1 MSDSQKKQ
9 NFLHGATLLA
19 AATVIVKV
27 IGAVYKIPLQAILGK
42 IGYSYFSSA
51 YDIYTL
57 LLLISTAGLPVAM
70 SRMIS
75 QATSLNDHAQSR
87 RVYNTSRTIF
97 LIIGA
102 ASTALMMIFCQ
113 VLANSQKQP
122 DAALAIFCLAP
133 SAFFMSVIS
142 TYRGF
147 FQGQGNMLP
156 TSKSQ
161 VLEAVFKLGAGLL
174 GAVLILRL
182 GGSISAAAAGA
193 IMGVTVSCALSV
205 AYLFWVFHK
214 TAQPEIL
221 EQKQPVFCG
230 MTAKKLLA
238 IAVPITIGAAGL
250 QLLIVAETSLYM
262 NRLVELLDSGALNGE
277 VVDALRAEVLA
288 EAQKAGE
295 VLTTAELHSRIAAS
309 MKGIYNFSQTI
320 YNLPNSLITPITIS
334 IIPAITACLTLGD
347 DKGVRATSESASRI
361 TGLLSLPCAV
371 GLMVL
376 SKPIMGLLG
385 GYTGV
390 QLDFAAKLLSLLG
403 ISVFMRAVVLFTNSL
418 MQANGHANLPVI
430 NMLVTGAVRMA
441 LVYVLTGNP
450 NIGLLAVPALTA
462 LGNLATAALNLICM
476 AKVVPQKSAIVRNL
490 LRSLLPALLM
500 GAFAYGSWQ
509 LILGVL
515 GQDCSRVIQVGGPML
530 VAVIVYVI
538 SAAWLK
544 SITREDCLLLP
555 KGEKIA
561 KLLHL

>member
-1 MSDSQKKQ
+1 MATQPKKQ

-19 AATVIVKV
+19 LATVIVKV

-75 QATSLNDHAQSR
+75 QATSLGDHAQTR
-87 RVYNTSRTIF
+87 RVYNTSRAIF
-97 LIIGA
+97 FIIGGV
-102 ASTALMMIFCQ
+102 STGLMMLFCKA
-113 VLANSQKQP
+113 LAESQQQP

-133 SAFFMSVIS
+133 CAFLMSVIS

-147 FQGQGNMLP
+147 FQGQGNMIP

-161 VLEAVFKLGAGLL
+161 VLEAVFKLVAGLV
-174 GAVLILRL
+174 GAVVILQL
-182 GGSISAAAAGA
+182 GGSISMAAAGA
-193 IMGVTVSCALSV
+193 ILGVTLSCAVSV

-214 TAQPEIL
+214 TAGAEIL
-221 EQKQPVFCG
+221 EQKSPNFCG
-230 MTAKKLLA
+230 ATAKKLLA

-262 NRLVELLDSGALNGE
+262 NRLVDLLASGKLEGELVE
-277 VVDALRAEVLA
+277 ALRSEVLA
-288 EAQKAGE
+288 EAAKAGE
-295 VLTTAELHSRIAAS
+295 VLTSEQIHSRIAAS

-347 DKGVRATSESASRI
+347 DKGVKENSESAARI

-418 MQANGHANLPVI
+418 MQANGHANIPVI
-430 NMLVTGAVRMA
+430 NMLSVGAVRMG
-441 LVYVLTGNP
+441 LVFLLTGNP
-450 NIGLLAVPALTA
+450 KLGLLAVPALTA
-462 LGNLATAALNLICM
+462 LGNAATAVLNLICL
-476 AKVVPQKSAIVRNL
+476 AKVVPQKSAIGRNL

-500 GAFAYGSWQ
+500 GAAAFGTWQ
-509 LILGVL
+509 LILRFL
-515 GQDCSRVIQVGGPML
+515 GENCSRVIQVGGPIA
-530 VAVIVYVI
+530 VAVLVYIVC
-538 SAAWLK
+538 AAWLK

-555 KGEKIA
+555 KGDKIA
-561 KLLHL
+561 KLLRL

>member
-1 MSDSQKKQ
+1 MATQPKKQ

-19 AATVIVKV
+19 LATVIVKV

-75 QATSLNDHAQSR
+75 QASSLGDHARTR
-87 RVYNTSRTIF
+87 RVYNTSRAIF
-97 LIIGA
+97 FIIGA
-102 ASTALMMIFCQ
+102 VSTALMMLFCKA
-113 VLANSQKQP
+113 LAASQKQP

-133 SAFFMSVIS
+133 CAFLMSVIS

-147 FQGQGNMLP
+147 FQGQGNMIP

-161 VLEAVFKLGAGLL
+161 VLEAVFKLGAGLV
-174 GAVLILRL
+174 GAVLILQL
-182 GGSISAAAAGA
+182 GGSISLAAAGA
-193 IMGVTVSCALSV
+193 ILGVTVSCAVSV

-214 TAQPEIL
+214 SAGPEIL
-221 EQKQPVFCG
+221 DQKAPLFCG
-230 MTAKKLLA
+230 DTAKKLLA

-262 NRLVELLDSGALNGE
+262 NRLVELLDSGKLQGE
-277 VVDALRAEVLA
+277 LVEALRAEVLA
-288 EAQKAGE
+288 EAGKAGE
-295 VLTTAELHSRIAAS
+295 TLTAVQINSRIAAS
-309 MKGIYNFSQTI
+309 MKGIYNFGQTI

-347 DKGVRATSESASRI
+347 DKGVKENSESAARI

-390 QLDFAAKLLSLLG
+390 QLDFAAKLLTLLG

-418 MQANGHANLPVI
+418 MQANGHANIPVI
-430 NMLVTGAVRMA
+430 NMLTVGAVRMG
-441 LVYVLTGNP
+441 LVFLLVGNP
-450 NIGLLAVPALTA
+450 KLGLLAVPALTA
-462 LGNLATAALNLICM
+462 LGNAVTALLNLICL
-476 AKVVPQKSAIVRNL
+476 AKVVPHKSAIARNV
-490 LRSLLPALLM
+490 LRPLIPALLM
-500 GAFAYGSWQ
+500 GASAFGTWQ
-509 LILGVL
+509 LIIRILGEN
-515 GQDCSRVIQVGGPML
+515 CSRIIQVGGPMG
-530 VAVIVYVI
+530 VAVVVYIVF
-538 SAAWLK
+538 AAWLK

-555 KGEKIA
+555 KGDKIA
-561 KLLHL
+561 RLLRL

>member
-1 MSDSQKKQ
+1 MSNAPKKQ
-9 NFLHGATLLA
+9 SFLHGATLLA

-27 IGAVYKIPLQAILGK
+27 IGAVYKIPLQGILGK

-75 QATSLNDHAQSR
+75 QASSLNDHAQTR
-87 RVYNTSRTIF
+87 RVYNTSRAIF

-102 ASTALMMIFCQ
+102 VSTALMMVFCQ
-113 VLANSQKQP
+113 ALANSQEQP

-133 SAFFMSVIS
+133 SAFLMSVIS

-161 VLEAVFKLGAGLL
+161 VLEAVFKLGAGLA
-174 GAVLILRL
+174 GAVVILQL
-182 GGSISAAAAGA
+182 GGTISMAAAGA
-193 IMGVTVSCALSV
+193 ILGVTISCAVSV
-205 AYLFWVFHK
+205 GYLFWVFHK
-214 TAQPEIL
+214 STQPEIL
-221 EQKQPVFCG
+221 EQKQPGFCG
-230 MTAKKLLA
+230 TTAKKLLA
-238 IAVPITIGAAGL
+238 IAIPITIGAAGL
-250 QLLIVAETSLYM
+250 QLLIVTETSLYM
-262 NRLVELLDSGALNGE
+262 NQLVDLLEKGLLQGEL
-277 VVDALRAEVLA
+277 VDALRAEVL
-288 EAQKAGE
+288 EKAQAAGE
-295 VLTTAELHSRIAAS
+295 TLTAADLHSRIAAS
-309 MKGIYNFSQTI
+309 MKGIYNFGQTI

-334 IIPAITACLTLGD
+334 IIPAVTACLTLNDYTGA
-347 DKGVRATSESASRI
+347 KATSESASRI

-371 GLMVL
+371 GLFVL

-390 QLDFAAKLLSLLG
+390 QLDFAATLLSLLG

-430 NMLVTGAVRMA
+430 NMLSTGVVRMI

-450 NIGLLAVPALTA
+450 NIGLIAVPVLTA
-462 LGNLATAALNLICM
+462 LGNFVTAVLNILCLR
-476 AKVVPQKSAIVRNL
+476 KVVPQKIAITRNL
-490 LRSLLPALLM
+490 LRPLLPALLM
-500 GAFAYGSWQ
+500 GAFAFGTWQ
-509 LILGVL
+509 LIIHTLGA
-515 GQDCSRVIQVGGPML
+515 DCSNIIQVGGPMA
-530 VAVIVYVI
+530 VAAVVYVI
-538 SAAWLK
+538 SAIWLK
-544 SITREDCLLLP
+544 AITREDCLLLP

>member
-1 MSDSQKKQ
+1 MATQPKKQ

-19 AATVIVKV
+19 LATVIVKV

-75 QATSLNDHAQSR
+75 QASSLGDHARTR
-87 RVYNTSRTIF
+87 RVYNTSRAIF
-97 LIIGA
+97 FIIGA
-102 ASTALMMIFCQ
+102 VSTALMMVFCKA
-113 VLANSQKQP
+113 LAQSQEQP
-122 DAALAIFCLAP
+122 DAAPAIFCLAP
-133 SAFFMSVIS
+133 CAFLMSVIS

-147 FQGQGNMLP
+147 FQGQGNMIP

-161 VLEAVFKLGAGLL
+161 VLEAVFKLGAGLV
-174 GAVLILRL
+174 GAVVILQL
-182 GGSISAAAAGA
+182 GGSISMAAAGA
-193 IMGVTVSCALSV
+193 ILGVTVSCAVSV

-214 TAQPEIL
+214 TAGPEIL
-221 EQKQPVFCG
+221 EQKAPNFCG
-230 MTAKKLLA
+230 ATAKKLLA

-262 NRLVELLDSGALNGE
+262 NRLVDLLASGELQGE
-277 VVDALRAEVLA
+277 LVEALRSEVLA

-295 VLTTAELHSRIAAS
+295 VLTAQQIHSRTAAS

-347 DKGVRATSESASRI
+347 NKGVKENSESAARI

-403 ISVFMRAVVLFTNSL
+403 ISVFMRALVLFTNSL
-418 MQANGHANLPVI
+418 MQANGHANIPVI
-430 NMLVTGAVRMA
+430 NMLSVGAVRMG
-441 LVYVLTGNP
+441 LVFLLTGNP
-450 NIGLLAVPALTA
+450 KIGLLAVPALTA
-462 LGNLATAALNLICM
+462 LGNAVTAVLNLICL
-476 AKVVPQKSAIVRNL
+476 AKLVPQKCAIGRNV
-490 LRSLLPALLM
+490 LRPLLPALLM
-500 GAFAYGSWQ
+500 GAAAFGTWQ
-509 LILGVL
+509 AVLRVL
-515 GQDCSRVIQVGGPML
+515 GENCSRIIQVGAPMG
-530 VAVIVYVI
+530 VAVIVYVVA
-538 SAAWLK
+538 AAWLK

>member
-1 MSDSQKKQ
+1 MSSQPQKQ

-19 AATVIVKV
+19 AATVVVKV

-75 QATSLNDHAQSR
+75 QATSLGDHGQTR
-87 RVYNTSRTIF
+87 RVYNTSRAIF

-102 ASTALMMIFCQ
+102 LSTGLMMLFCKA
-113 VLANSQKQP
+113 LANSQEQP

-133 SAFFMSVIS
+133 CAFLMSVVS

-147 FQGQGNMLP
+147 FQGQGNMIP

-161 VLEAVFKLGAGLL
+161 VLEAVFKLGCGLL

-193 IMGVTVSCALSV
+193 IMGVTISCALSV
-205 AYLFWVFHK
+205 GYLLWVFHK

-221 EQKQPVFCG
+221 EQKQPGFCG
-230 MTAKKLLA
+230 TTAKKLLGIA
-238 IAVPITIGAAGL
+238 IPITIGAAGL

-262 NRLVELLDSGALNGE
+262 NRLVGLLESGAMEGAL
-277 VVDALRAEVLA
+277 VDALRAEVLA
-288 EAQKAGE
+288 EAQKAGQA
-295 VLTTAELHSRIAAS
+295 LTSAELNSRIAAS
-309 MKGIYNFSQTI
+309 MKGIYNFGQTI

-334 IIPAITACLTLGD
+334 IIPAITASLTLGD
-347 DKGVRATSESASRI
+347 DKGVKATSESASRV
-361 TGLLSLPCAV
+361 TALLSLPCAV
-371 GLMVL
+371 GLIVL

-390 QLDFAAKLLSLLG
+390 QLDFGAILLSLLG

-430 NMLVTGAVRMA
+430 NMLATGAVRMA
-441 LVYVLTGNP
+441 LVFVLTGNP
-450 NIGLLAVPALTA
+450 KIGLLAVPALTA
-462 LGNLATAALNLICM
+462 LGNLATAVLNLICM
-476 AKVVPQKSAIVRNL
+476 AKVVPQKSAIAQNL
-490 LRSLLPALLM
+490 LRPLLPALLM
-500 GAFAYGSWQ
+500 GAGAFAVWQ
-509 LILGVL
+509 LIVWLLGA
-515 GQDCSRVIQVGGPML
+515 DCSYIIQVGGPML
-530 VAVIVYVI
+530 VAAIVYVI
-538 SAAWLK
+538 GVAWLK

-561 KLLHL
+561 KFLHL

>member
-113 VLANSQKQP
+113 ALANSQKQP

-277 VVDALRAEVLA
+277 LVDALRAEVLA

-295 VLTTAELHSRIAAS
+295 VLTTAELHSRVAAS

-347 DKGVRATSESASRI
+347 DKGVKATSESASRI

-476 AKVVPQKSAIVRNL
+476 AKVVPQMSAIVRNL

>member
-113 VLANSQKQP
+113 ALANSQKQP

-277 VVDALRAEVLA
+277 LVDALRAEVLA

-347 DKGVRATSESASRI
+347 DKGVKATSESASRI

-530 VAVIVYVI
+530 VAVIVYVV

>member
-75 QATSLNDHAQSR
+75 QATSLNDHARSR

-102 ASTALMMIFCQ
+102 ASTALMMFFCKA
-113 VLANSQKQP
+113 LANSQKQP

-133 SAFFMSVIS
+133 CAFLMSVIS

-205 AYLFWVFHK
+205 GYLFWVFHK

-221 EQKQPVFCG
+221 EQKQPNFCG
-230 MTAKKLLA
+230 VTAKNLLA

-262 NRLVELLDSGALNGE
+262 NRLVDLLDSGAMTGE
-277 VVDALRAEVLA
+277 LVDALRAEVLA
-288 EAQKAGE
+288 EAEKAGE
-295 VLTTAELHSRIAAS
+295 ILTTAELHSRIAAS
-309 MKGIYNFSQTI
+309 MKGIYNFGQTI

-347 DKGVRATSESASRI
+347 DRGVKSTSESASRI

-371 GLMVL
+371 GLIVL

-418 MQANGHANLPVI
+418 MQANGHANIPVI
-430 NMLVTGAVRMA
+430 NMLATGAVRMV

-450 NIGLLAVPALTA
+450 KIGLLAVPILTA

-476 AKVVPQKSAIVRNL
+476 AKVVPQKSAIARNL

-500 GAFAYGSWQ
+500 GAATFASWQ
-509 LILGVL
+509 LVLQILGP
-515 GQDCSRVIQVGGPML
+515 DCSRIIQVGGPML
-530 VAVIVYVI
+530 VAVIVYVV

-544 SITREDCLLLP
+544 SITKEDCLLLP
-555 KGEKIA
+555 KGDKIA

>member
-1 MSDSQKKQ
+1 MTMTQPKKQ

-19 AATVIVKV
+19 AATVIVK
-27 IGAVYKIPLQAILGK
+27 ILGAVYKIPLQAILGK

-75 QATSLNDHAQSR
+75 QATSLNDHAQTR
-87 RVYNTSRTIF
+87 RIYNTSRAIF

-102 ASTALMMIFCQ
+102 ISAAMMMLFCKA
-113 VLANSQKQP
+113 LANSQEQP
-122 DAALAIFCLAP
+122 EAALAIFCLAP
-133 SAFFMSVIS
+133 CAFLMSVIS

-147 FQGQGNMLP
+147 FQGQGNMIP

-161 VLEAVFKLGAGLL
+161 VLEAVFKLAAGLV
-174 GAVLILRL
+174 GAILILQL
-182 GGSISAAAAGA
+182 GGSISMAAAGA
-193 IMGVTVSCALSV
+193 ILGVTLSCAISI

-214 TAQPEIL
+214 TTQPEIL
-221 EQKQPVFCG
+221 EQKQPGFCG
-230 MTAKKLLA
+230 STAKKLLA
-238 IAVPITIGAAGL
+238 IAIPITIGSAGL
-250 QLLIVAETSLYM
+250 QLLIVTETSLYM
-262 NRLVELLDSGALNGE
+262 NQLVDLLDRGLLQGE
-277 VVDALRAEVLA
+277 LVDSIRAEVLA
-288 EAQKAGE
+288 RAQEAGQ
-295 VLTTAELHSRIAAS
+295 VLTTAEVHSRIAAS
-309 MKGIYNFSQTI
+309 MKGIYNFGQTI

-334 IIPAITACLTLGD
+334 IIPAITASLTLED
-347 DKGVRATSESASRI
+347 HKGAKATSESASRI

-390 QLDFAAKLLSLLG
+390 QLDFAAQLLSLLG
-403 ISVFMRAVVLFTNSL
+403 ISVFMRAVVLFTNAL
-418 MQANGHANLPVI
+418 MQANGHANLPVV
-430 NMLVTGAVRMA
+430 NMLVIGAVRMA

-450 NIGLLAVPALTA
+450 KIGLLAVPALTA
-462 LGNLATAALNLICM
+462 LGNFATAVLNLICM
-476 AKVVPQKSAIVRNL
+476 AKVVPQKCAIARNL

-500 GAFAYGSWQ
+500 GAAAFACWQ
-509 LILGVL
+509 LILQVL
-515 GQDCSRVIQVGGPML
+515 GSCSYVIQVGAPML
-530 VAVIVYVI
+530 VAAIVYVV

-544 SITREDCLLLP
+544 AITREDCLLLP
-555 KGEKIA
+555 KGAKIA

>member
-1 MSDSQKKQ
+1 MSQQPKKQ

-75 QATSLNDHAQSR
+75 QASSLNDHAQTR
-87 RVYNTSRTIF
+87 RVYNTSRAIF

-102 ASTALMMIFCQ
+102 VSTALMMFFCQ
-113 VLANSQKQP
+113 ALANSQEQP
-122 DAALAIFCLAP
+122 DAAPAIFCLAP
-133 SAFFMSVIS
+133 CAFLMSVIS

-147 FQGQGNMLP
+147 FQGQGNMIP

-161 VLEAVFKLGAGLL
+161 VLEAVFKLGAGLV
-174 GAVLILRL
+174 GAILILRL
-182 GGSISAAAAGA
+182 GGSISMAAAGA
-193 IMGVTVSCALSV
+193 ILGVTVSCAVSV

-214 TAQPEIL
+214 SAQPEIL
-221 EQKQPVFCG
+221 AQKQPGFCG
-230 MTAKKLLA
+230 STAKKLLA

-262 NRLVELLDSGALNGE
+262 NRLVDLLESGAMQGE
-277 VVDALRAEVLA
+277 LVEALRAEVLA
-288 EAQKAGE
+288 EAQKAGQ
-295 VLTTAELHSRIAAS
+295 VLTGAELNSRIAAS
-309 MKGIYNFSQTI
+309 MKGIYNFGQTI
-320 YNLPNSLITPITIS
+320 YNLPTALITPITIS
-334 IIPAITACLTLGD
+334 IIPAITSCLTLGD
-347 DKGVRATSESASRI
+347 DKGVKTTSESAARV
-361 TGLLSLPCAV
+361 TALLGLPCAI

-390 QLDFAAKLLSLLG
+390 QLDFAATLLSLLG

-418 MQANGHANLPVI
+418 MQASGHANIPVI
-430 NMLVTGAVRMA
+430 NMLTTGAVRMA
-441 LVYVLTGNP
+441 LVFVLTGNP
-450 NIGLLAVPALTA
+450 GIGLLAVPALTA
-462 LGNLATAALNLICM
+462 LGNFATAVLNLICL
-476 AKVVPQKSAIVRNL
+476 ARVVPQKSAIARNL
-490 LRSLLPALLM
+490 LRPLLPALLM
-500 GAFAYGSWQ
+500 GACAFGTWQ
-509 LILGVL
+509 LVLRVL
-515 GQDCSRVIQVGGPML
+515 GADCSYIIQVGGPML
-530 VAVIVYVI
+530 VAVIVYAV

-555 KGEKIA
+555 KGAKIA
-561 KLLHL
+561 KLLRL

>member
-1 MSDSQKKQ
+1 MATQPKKQ

-19 AATVIVKV
+19 LATVIVKV

-75 QATSLNDHAQSR
+75 EASSLADHARTR
-87 RVYNTSRTIF
+87 RVYNTSRAIF
-97 LIIGA
+97 FIIGA
-102 ASTALMMIFCQ
+102 VSTALMMLFCKA
-113 VLANSQKQP
+113 LAASQKQP

-133 SAFFMSVIS
+133 CAFLMSVIS

-147 FQGQGNMLP
+147 FQGQGNMIP

-161 VLEAVFKLGAGLL
+161 VLEAVFKLGAGLV
-174 GAVLILRL
+174 GAVLILQL
-182 GGSISAAAAGA
+182 GGSISLAAAGA
-193 IMGVTVSCALSV
+193 ILGVTVSCAVSV

-214 TAQPEIL
+214 SAGPEIL
-221 EQKQPVFCG
+221 GEKAPLFCG
-230 MTAKKLLA
+230 DTAKKLLA

-262 NRLVELLDSGALNGE
+262 NRLVELLDSGKLQGE
-277 VVDALRAEVLA
+277 LVEALRAEVLA
-288 EAQKAGE
+288 EAGKAGE
-295 VLTTAELHSRIAAS
+295 VLTAAQINSRIAAS
-309 MKGIYNFSQTI
+309 MKGIYNFGQTI

-347 DKGVRATSESASRI
+347 DKGVKENSESAARI

-390 QLDFAAKLLSLLG
+390 QLDFAAKLLTLLG
-403 ISVFMRAVVLFTNSL
+403 ISVFMRALVLFTNSL
-418 MQANGHANLPVI
+418 MQANGHANIPVI
-430 NMLVTGAVRMA
+430 NMLTVGAVRMG
-441 LVYVLTGNP
+441 LVFLLVGNP
-450 NIGLLAVPALTA
+450 KLGLLAVPALTA
-462 LGNLATAALNLICM
+462 LGNAVTAVLNLICL
-476 AKVVPQKSAIVRNL
+476 AKVVPHKSAIARNV
-490 LRSLLPALLM
+490 LRPLIPALLM
-500 GAFAYGSWQ
+500 GAAAFGTWQ
-509 LILGVL
+509 LIIRILGES
-515 GQDCSRVIQVGGPML
+515 CSRIIQVGGPMG
-530 VAVIVYVI
+530 VAVVVYIVF
-538 SAAWLK
+538 AAWLK

-555 KGEKIA
+555 KGDKIA
-561 KLLHL
+561 RLLRL

>member
-1 MSDSQKKQ
+1 MSETSKKQ
-9 NFLHGATLLA
+9 TFLHGATLLA

-75 QATSLNDHAQSR
+75 QASSLNDHAQTR
-87 RVYNTSRTIF
+87 RVYNTSRALF

-102 ASTALMMIFCQ
+102 VSTALMMFFCKA
-113 VLANSQKQP
+113 LANSQEQP

-133 SAFFMSVIS
+133 CAFLMSVIS

-147 FQGQGNMLP
+147 FQGQGNMIP

-161 VLEAVFKLGAGLL
+161 VLEAVFKLGVGLA
-174 GAVLILRL
+174 GAVLILWL
-182 GGSISAAAAGA
+182 GGTVSMAAAGA
-193 IMGVTVSCALSV
+193 ILGVTVSCAVSV
-205 AYLFWVFHK
+205 GYLIWVFHK

-221 EQKQPVFCG
+221 EQKQPGFCG
-230 MTAKKLLA
+230 VTAKKLLSIA
-238 IAVPITIGAAGL
+238 IPITIGAAGL
-250 QLLIVAETSLYM
+250 QLLIVTETSLYM
-262 NRLVELLDSGALNGE
+262 NRLVDLLDKGALQGE
-277 VVDALRAEVLA
+277 LVDVLRVEVLA
-288 EAQKAGE
+288 KAQKMGE
-295 VLTTAELHSRIAAS
+295 VLTEAEIHSRIAAS
-309 MKGIYNFSQTI
+309 MKGIYNFGQTI

-347 DKGVRATSESASRI
+347 STGAKATSESAARI

-390 QLDFAAKLLSLLG
+390 QLDFGAKLLSLLG
-403 ISVFMRAVVLFTNSL
+403 ISVFMRAVVLFTNAL

-430 NMLVTGAVRMA
+430 NMLSTGTVRMV

-450 NIGLLAVPALTA
+450 NIGLVAVPVLTA
-462 LGNLATAALNLICM
+462 LSNFATAVLNLICL
-476 AKVVPQKSAIVRNL
+476 AKVAPQKSAVARNL
-490 LRSLLPALLM
+490 LRSMLPALLM
-500 GAFAYGSWQ
+500 GAFALASWQ
-509 LILGVL
+509 LILRLL
-515 GQDCSRVIQVGGPML
+515 GQDCSYIIQVGGPVL
-530 VAVIVYVI
+530 VAVVVYVI

-544 SITREDCLLLP
+544 SITKEDCLLLP

-561 KLLHL
+561 KLLRL

>member
-1 MSDSQKKQ
+1 MSQAPKKQ
-9 NFLHGATLLA
+9 NFLQGATLLA
-19 AATVIVKV
+19 IATVIVKV
-27 IGAVYKIPLQAILGK
+27 IGAIYKIPLQAILGK

-75 QATSLNDHAQSR
+75 QASSLGDHAQTR

-102 ASTALMMIFCQ
+102 VSTGLMMVFCQ
-113 VLANSQKQP
+113 ALANSQKQP

-161 VLEAVFKLGAGLL
+161 VLEAVFKLGAGLA
-174 GAVLILRL
+174 GAVLILYL
-182 GGSISAAAAGA
+182 GGTISMAAAGA
-193 IMGVTVSCALSV
+193 ILGVTISCAVSV
-205 AYLFWVFHK
+205 GYLFWVFHK
-214 TAQPEIL
+214 NAQPEIL
-221 EQKQPVFCG
+221 EQKQPAFCG
-230 MTAKKLLA
+230 LTARQLLS

-250 QLLIVAETSLYM
+250 QLLIVLETSLYM
-262 NRLVELLDSGALNGE
+262 NQLVDLLDKGLLKGE
-277 VVDALRAEVLA
+277 LVDALRAEVLA
-288 EAQKAGE
+288 RAQEEGK
-295 VLTTAELHSRIAAS
+295 VLTDAELHSGIAAS
-309 MKGIYNFSQTI
+309 MKGIYNFGQTI

-334 IIPAITACLTLGD
+334 VIPAITAFLTLKDSNGA
-347 DKGVRATSESASRI
+347 KATSESASRI

-376 SKPIMGLLG
+376 SRPIMGLLG
-385 GYTGV
+385 HYTGV
-390 QLDFAAKLLSLLG
+390 QLDFAATLLCLLG
-403 ISVFMRAVVLFTNSL
+403 ISVFMRAVVLFTNAL
-418 MQANGHANLPVI
+418 MQANGHANIPVI
-430 NMLVTGAVRMA
+430 NMLSTGVVRMV

-450 NIGLLAVPALTA
+450 NIGLIAVPVLTA
-462 LGNLATAALNLICM
+462 LGNFATAVLNLICF
-476 AKVVPQKSAIVRNL
+476 AKIVPQKCAITRNL
-490 LRSLLPALLM
+490 LRPLLPALLM
-500 GAFAYGSWQ
+500 GASAFGCWQ
-509 LILGVL
+509 LIVRFLGE
-515 GQDCSRVIQVGGPML
+515 DCSYIIQVGGPMAVAAVVYL
-530 VAVIVYVI
+530 V
-538 SAAWLK
+538 SAIWLK
-544 SITREDCLLLP
+544 SITKEDCLLLP

>member
-1 MSDSQKKQ
+1 MSNAPKKQ
-9 NFLHGATLLA
+9 NFLQGATLLA
-19 AATVIVKV
+19 AATLIVKV
-27 IGAVYKIPLQAILGK
+27 IGAVYKIPLQAVLGK

-75 QATSLNDHAQSR
+75 AASSLGDHAQTR
-87 RVYNTSRTIF
+87 KVYNTSRAIF

-102 ASTALMMIFCQ
+102 VSTALMMFFCQ
-113 VLANSQKQP
+113 ALANSQEQP

-161 VLEAVFKLGAGLL
+161 VLEAVFKLAAGLA
-174 GAVLILRL
+174 GAVIVLQL
-182 GGSISAAAAGA
+182 GGTISMAAAGA
-193 IMGVTVSCALSV
+193 ILGVTISCAVSV

-214 TAQPEIL
+214 TAQPEVL
-221 EQKQPVFCG
+221 AQKQPGFCG
-230 MTAKKLLA
+230 ITAKQLLSIA
-238 IAVPITIGAAGL
+238 IPITIGAAGL
-250 QLLIVAETSLYM
+250 QLLIVLETGLYM
-262 NRLVELLDSGALNGE
+262 NQLVGLLDKGLLQGE
-277 VVDALRAEVLA
+277 LIDSLREEVLETA
-288 EAQKAGE
+288 AKAGQ

-309 MKGIYNFSQTI
+309 MKGIYNFGQTI

-334 IIPAITACLTLGD
+334 VIPAITAFLTLKDGQ
-347 DKGVRATSESASRI
+347 GVKSTSESASRI
-361 TGLLSLPCAV
+361 TGLLGHYS
-371 GLMVL
+371 
-376 SKPIMGLLG
+376 
-385 GYTGV
+385 GV
-390 QLDFAAKLLSLLG
+390 QLDFAATLLCLLG

-418 MQANGHANLPVI
+418 MQANGHANIPVI
-430 NMLVTGAVRMA
+430 NMLATGVVRMI

-450 NIGLLAVPALTA
+450 NIGLIAVPVLTA
-462 LGNLATAALNLICM
+462 LGNFATAVLNLICLN
-476 AKVVPQKSAIVRNL
+476 KVAPQKCSIAKNL
-490 LRSLLPALLM
+490 LRPLLPALLM
-500 GAFAYGSWQ
+500 GASAFACWQ
-509 LILGVL
+509 LIVYVL
-515 GQDCSRVIQVGGPML
+515 GADCSYIIQVGGPMAIAGVVYL
-530 VAVIVYVI
+530 LSAVF
-538 SAAWLK
+538 LK

>member
-1 MSDSQKKQ
+1 MSQTPKKQ

-19 AATVIVKV
+19 AATVMVKL

-75 QATSLNDHAQSR
+75 QASSLSNHAETR

-97 LIIGA
+97 LIIGIL
-102 ASTALMMIFCQ
+102 STALMMFFCKA
-113 VLANSQKQP
+113 LANSQKQP

-133 SAFFMSVIS
+133 CAFLMSVIS

-147 FQGQGNMLP
+147 FQGQGNMIP
-156 TSKSQ
+156 TSISQ
-161 VLEAVFKLGAGLL
+161 VLEATCKLVAGLL
-174 GAVLILRL
+174 GAVLILHL
-182 GGSISAAAAGA
+182 GGSIPLAAAGA
-193 IMGVTVSCALSV
+193 ICGVTISCAISV

-214 TAQPEIL
+214 NAQSEIL
-221 EQKQPVFCG
+221 SQKQPAFCG
-230 MTAKKLLA
+230 NTAKRLLSIA
-238 IAVPITIGAAGL
+238 IPITIGAAGL

-262 NRLVELLDSGALNGE
+262 NRLVDLLESGAMQGE
-277 VVDALRAEVLA
+277 LVDALRAEVLA
-288 EAQKAGE
+288 EAEKTGQ
-295 VLTTAELHSRIAAS
+295 VLTSSDINSRIAAS
-309 MKGIYNFSQTI
+309 MKGIYNFGQTI

-347 DKGVRATSESASRI
+347 NQGVKATSESASRV
-361 TGLLSLPCAV
+361 TALLSLPCAV
-371 GLMVL
+371 GLIVL
-376 SKPIMGLLG
+376 SKPIMALLG

-390 QLDFAAKLLSLLG
+390 QLDFAAKLLSVLG

-418 MQANGHANLPVI
+418 MQANGHANIPVI
-430 NMLVTGAVRMA
+430 NMLSTGVVRMI
-441 LVYVLTGNP
+441 LVFVLTGNP
-450 NIGLLAVPALTA
+450 NIGLIAVPALTA
-462 LGNLATAALNLICM
+462 MANFATAVLNLICM
-476 AKVVPQKSAIVRNL
+476 AKVVPQKSAIARNL
-490 LRSLLPALLM
+490 LRPLLPALLM
-500 GAFAYGSWQ
+500 GAFTLATWQ
-509 LILGVL
+509 LVLRVL
-515 GQDCSRVIQVGGPML
+515 GQDCSRIIQVGIPMV
-530 VAVIVYVI
+530 VAVIVYVV

-561 KLLHL
+561 KLLRL

>member
-1 MSDSQKKQ
+1 MANAPKKQ
-9 NFLHGATLLA
+9 SFLHGATLLA

-75 QATSLNDHAQSR
+75 QATSLGDPAQTR
-87 RVYNTSRTIF
+87 RVYNTSRAIF
-97 LIIGA
+97 LIIGGV
-102 ASTALMMIFCQ
+102 STALMMFFCQ
-113 VLANSQKQP
+113 ALANSQEQP

-147 FQGQGNMLP
+147 FQGQGDMLP

-161 VLEAVFKLGAGLL
+161 VLEAGFKLGAGLA
-174 GAVLILRL
+174 GAVVILQL
-182 GGSISAAAAGA
+182 GGTIPMAAAGA
-193 IMGVTVSCALSV
+193 ILGVTISCAVSV
-205 AYLFWVFHK
+205 GYLFWVFHK

-221 EQKQPVFCG
+221 EQKQPGFCG
-230 MTAKKLLA
+230 STAKQLLS

-250 QLLIVAETSLYM
+250 QLLIVTETGLYM
-262 NRLVELLDSGALNGE
+262 NQLVQLLEEGSLQGRL
-277 VVDALRAEVLA
+277 VDALRAEVLA
-288 EAQKAGE
+288 RAQEAGQ
-295 VLTTAELHSRIAAS
+295 VLTASQLNSQIAAS
-309 MKGIYNFSQTI
+309 MKGIYNFGQTI

-334 IIPAITACLTLGD
+334 IIPAITACLTLKD
-347 DKGVRATSESASRI
+347 DQGAKATSESAARV

-385 GYTGV
+385 GYSGV
-390 QLDFAAKLLSLLG
+390 QLDFAATLLCLLG

-418 MQANGHANLPVI
+418 MQANGHANIPVI
-430 NMLVTGAVRMA
+430 NMLLTGVVRMA

-450 NIGLLAVPALTA
+450 NIGLIAVPVLTA
-462 LGNLATAALNLICM
+462 AGNFATAALNLVCM
-476 AKVVPQKSAIVRNL
+476 AKVVPQKSAIARNL
-490 LRSLLPALLM
+490 LRPLLPALLM
-500 GAFAYGSWQ
+500 GAAAFGCWQ
-509 LILGVL
+509 LILRLL
-515 GQDCSRVIQVGGPML
+515 GPACSYVIQVGGPMA
-530 VAVIVYVI
+530 VAVIVYLI

-544 SITREDCLLLP
+544 SITKEDCLLLP

>member
-1 MSDSQKKQ
+1 MSQPKKQ
-9 NFLHGATLLA
+9 SFLHGATLLA

-70 SRMIS
+70 SRMVS
-75 QATSLNDHAQSR
+75 QATSLNDYAKTR

-102 ASTALMMIFCQ
+102 ISTALMMVFCQ
-113 VLANSQKQP
+113 ALANSQEQS

-133 SAFFMSVIS
+133 SAFLMSVIS

-147 FQGQGNMLP
+147 FQGQGNMIP

-161 VLEAVFKLGAGLL
+161 VLEAIFKLGAGLA
-174 GAVLILRL
+174 GAVLILHL
-182 GGSISAAAAGA
+182 GGTISMAAAGA
-193 IMGVTVSCALSV
+193 ILGVTISCAVSV
-205 AYLFWVFHK
+205 AYLFWIFHK
-214 TAQPEIL
+214 NAQPEIL
-221 EQKQPVFCG
+221 AQKQPGFCG
-230 MTAKKLLA
+230 TTAKQLLS

-262 NRLVELLDSGALNGE
+262 NRLVELLGSGSLQGE
-277 VVDALRAEVLA
+277 LVDALRAEVL
-288 EAQKAGE
+288 EKAQQAGQ
-295 VLTTAELHSRIAAS
+295 VLTAAELHSRVAAS
-309 MKGIYNFSQTI
+309 MKGIYNFGQTI

-334 IIPAITACLTLGD
+334 IIPAITACLTLQD
-347 DKGVRATSESASRI
+347 NRGVKATSESASRI
-361 TGLLSLPCAV
+361 TGLLSLPCAI

-385 GYTGV
+385 GYDGV
-390 QLDFAAKLLSLLG
+390 QLDFAATLLCVLG

-418 MQANGHANLPVI
+418 MQANGHANIPVI
-430 NMLVTGAVRMA
+430 NMLATGVVRMV

-450 NIGLLAVPALTA
+450 NIGLIAVPVLTA
-462 LGNLATAALNLICM
+462 LGNLATAVLNLICM
-476 AKVVPQKSAIVRNL
+476 AKVVPQKSAIAQNL
-490 LRSLLPALLM
+490 LRPLLPALLM
-500 GAFAYGSWQ
+500 GAAAFACWQ
-509 LILGVL
+509 LILWVFGA
-515 GQDCSRVIQVGGPML
+515 DCSYIIQVGGPMA
-530 VAVIVYVI
+530 VAAIVYAI
-538 SAAWLK
+538 SAVWLK
-544 SITREDCLLLP
+544 AITKEDCLLLP
-555 KGEKIA
+555 KGDKIA

>member
-1 MSDSQKKQ
+1 MSQQPQKQ

-75 QATSLNDHAQSR
+75 QATSLGDHAQTR
-87 RVYNTSRTIF
+87 RVYNTSRAIF

-102 ASTALMMIFCQ
+102 LSTGLMMLFCKA
-113 VLANSQKQP
+113 LANSQEQP

-133 SAFFMSVIS
+133 CAFLMSVVS

-147 FQGQGNMLP
+147 FQGQGNMIP

-161 VLEAVFKLGAGLL
+161 VLEAVFKLGCGLL

-193 IMGVTVSCALSV
+193 IMGVTISCALSV
-205 AYLFWVFHK
+205 GYLFWVFHK

-221 EQKQPVFCG
+221 AQKQPGFCG
-230 MTAKKLLA
+230 TTARKLLGIA
-238 IAVPITIGAAGL
+238 IPITIGAAGL
-250 QLLIVAETSLYM
+250 QLLIVVETSLYM
-262 NRLVELLDSGALNGE
+262 NRLVDLLESGALTGE
-277 VVDALRAEVLA
+277 LVDALRAEVLA

-295 VLTTAELHSRIAAS
+295 ILTDADLHSRIAAS
-309 MKGIYNFSQTI
+309 MKGIYNFGQTI

-347 DKGVRATSESASRI
+347 DRGVKSTSESASRI

-403 ISVFMRAVVLFTNSL
+403 ISVFMRAVVLFTNAL
-418 MQANGHANLPVI
+418 MQANGHANIPVI
-430 NMLVTGAVRMA
+430 NMLATGTVRMA
-441 LVYVLTGNP
+441 LVFLLTGNP
-450 NIGLLAVPALTA
+450 KLGLLAVPALTA
-462 LGNLATAALNLICM
+462 LGNFATAVLNLICM
-476 AKVVPQKSAIVRNL
+476 ARVVPQKSAIARNL
-490 LRSLLPALLM
+490 LRPLLPALLM
-500 GAFAYGSWQ
+500 GAATYGSWQ
-509 LILGVL
+509 LVLRILGS
-515 GQDCSRVIQVGGPML
+515 DCSRVIQVGGPML
-530 VAVIVYVI
+530 VAGIVYVV

-555 KGEKIA
+555 KGDKIA
-561 KLLHL
+561 RLLRL

>member
-1 MSDSQKKQ
+1 MSQPRKQ

-27 IGAVYKIPLQAILGK
+27 IGAVYKIPLQSILGT

-75 QATSLNDHAQSR
+75 QASSLNDHARTR
-87 RVYNTSRTIF
+87 RVYNTSRAIF

-102 ASTALMMIFCQ
+102 VSTALMMLFCQ
-113 VLANSQKQP
+113 ALANSQEQP

-133 SAFFMSVIS
+133 CAFLMSVIS

-161 VLEAVFKLGAGLL
+161 VLEAVLKLGAGLV
-174 GAVLILRL
+174 GAVVILQL
-182 GGSISAAAAGA
+182 GGTISMAAAGA
-193 IMGVTVSCALSV
+193 ILGVTLSCALSV
-205 AYLFWVFHK
+205 GYLFWVFHK

-221 EQKQPVFCG
+221 EQRQPGFCG
-230 MTAKKLLA
+230 TTAKKLLA
-238 IAVPITIGAAGL
+238 IAIPITIGAAGL
-250 QLLIVAETSLYM
+250 QLLIVTETSLYM
-262 NRLVELLDSGALNGE
+262 NQLVSLLNQGKLQGELVDSI
-277 VVDALRAEVLA
+277 RANVLERA
-288 EAQKAGE
+288 AAAGQT
-295 VLTTAELHSRIAAS
+295 LTTAELHSQIAAS
-309 MKGIYNFSQTI
+309 MKGMYNFGQTI

-334 IIPAITACLTLGD
+334 IIPAITASLTLGD
-347 DKGVRATSESASRI
+347 NRAVKATSESASRI
-361 TGLLSLPCAV
+361 TGLLSLPCAI

-385 GYTGV
+385 GYSGV
-390 QLDFAAKLLSLLG
+390 QLDFAALLLSLLG
-403 ISVFMRAVVLFTNSL
+403 VSVFMRAVVLFTNSL
-418 MQANGHANLPVI
+418 MQANGHANLPVV
-430 NMLVTGAVRMA
+430 NMLVVGAIRMV
-441 LVYVLTGNP
+441 LVYILTGNAA
-450 NIGLLAVPALTA
+450 IGLVAVPALTA
-462 LGNLATAALNLICM
+462 LGNFATAVLNLICL
-476 AKVVPQKSAIVRNL
+476 AKVVPQKSAIARNL
-490 LRSLLPALLM
+490 LRPLLPALLM
-500 GAFAYGSWQ
+500 GAAAFGSWQ
-509 LILGVL
+509 LILQVL
-515 GQDCSRVIQVGGPML
+515 GNCSYVIQVGGPML
-530 VAVIVYVI
+530 VAGIVYVV

-544 SITREDCLLLP
+544 AITKEDCLLLP